1 VDCPVCKTS
10 MIVLELDEVEID
22 HCLDCGG
29 VWLDAGE
36 LELLL
41 GDMGQ
46 VTRLLDSFS
55 LSGRSGEEIHKCPL
69 CRKKMQ
75 KIRAGSDAD
84 APLID
89 KCPRNEGLWFD
100 RGELAMVLKQG
111 SLGPEH
117 KITKLLADIFNSK
130 GDQI

>member
-1 VDCPVCKTS
+1 
-10 MIVLELDEVEID
+10 MIVLELDQVEID
-22 HCLDCGG
+22 YCQECGG

-41 GDMGQ
+41 GDMEQ

-55 LSGRSGEEIHKCPL
+55 LSRQSGEEIHKCPL

-75 KIRAGSDAD
+75 KIRAGTGAD

-89 KCPRNEGLWFD
+89 RCPSNEGLWFD

-111 SLGPEH
+111 SLGSEH